1 MIDSRTSDARL
12 TVYMTSE
19 KIIPILEQYI
29 KKMGFAQAD
38 SQVDPK
44 SEDRQ
49 FIDDALQEAKNLLE
63 RIKAGDDGA
72 IQEASDLI
80 GRNF

>member
-1 MIDSRTSDARL
+1 
-12 TVYMTSE
+12 MTRE
-19 KIIPILEQYI
+19 EIIAILEHYI
-29 KKMGFAQAD
+29 KRMAFAQAD
-38 SQVDPK
+38 PQVNPRKDQ
-44 SEDRQ
+44 Q
-49 FIDDALQEAKNLLE
+49 FVDDALQEAKNLLE